1 MRTLISVREPGR
13 APIPLV
19 IENGLFTDPDDRPI
33 DNEITTGHLYAL
45 PGLADC
51 HAHLGLKMIGEM
63 TSITEDEIR
72 ENGVRNAWM
81 QVEGGV
87 LLIIDK
93 GSSSDVSLEILDAPP
108 TERPRASMA
117 GRIIAP
123 HDGYY
128 PGYGHEVDED
138 GLVEAVRRAA
148 GGRAEWVKI
157 IGDWP
162 RKGRGPVANYGES
175 ALAKAVEVAHAA
187 GRRVAVH
194 TMAPEGIGPAIAA
207 GIDSIEHGLFLSVDA
222 LPGLAE
228 RSGAWVPTVLG
239 AESIIAML
247 GAESTGG
254 RLLARGVDNVR
265 ELLPEA
271 ERLGVA
277 VLTGTDLAV
286 PHGKVAREAMRLHEL
301 GLSAPGAVRAAS
313 TAAYDY
319 LGLEYG
325 FAPGMPADA
334 VFFADD
340 PRDNLATLLKPE
352 IVIRAGRTL
361 PRPRFSGPQ
370 RHS

>member
-1 MRTLISVREPGR
+1 MRTLITIREPGGT
-13 APIPLV
+13 ATPLV
-19 IENGLFTDPDDRPI
+19 VDGGLFSDPDDGPI
-33 DNEITTGHLYAL
+33 DNEIATGDLYAL

-51 HAHLGLKMIGEM
+51 HAHLGLTKIGEM

-72 ENGVRNAWM
+72 ANSVTNAWM
-81 QVEGGV
+81 QIEGGV

-108 TERPRASMA
+108 NERPVASMA

-128 PGYGHEVDED
+128 PGYGHEVDEE
-138 GLVEAVRRAA
+138 GLVAAVRRTT

-162 RKGRGPVANYGES
+162 RRGRGTVANYGEA
-175 ALAKAVEVAHAA
+175 ALTKAVEVAHAA
-187 GRRVAVH
+187 DRRVAVH

-207 GIDSIEHGLFLSVDA
+207 GVDSIEHGLFLSGDD

-228 RSGAWVPTVLG
+228 RGGAWVPTALG
-239 AESIIAML
+239 AEAVIEML
-247 GAESTGG
+247 GADSTGG
-254 RLLARGVDNVR
+254 RLLAAGVDNVR

-271 ERLGVA
+271 ERLGVS

-286 PHGKVAREAMRLHEL
+286 PHGKVAHEAIRLHEL
-301 GLSAPGAVRAAS
+301 GLSRPAAVHAAS

-319 LGLEYG
+319 LDVERG
-325 FAPGMPADA
+325 FVPGMPADA

-340 PRDNLATLLKPE
+340 PNDHLETLLEPRV
-352 IVIRAGRTL
+352 VIRSGRQVQPTM
-361 PRPRFSGPQ
+361 
-370 RHS
+370 